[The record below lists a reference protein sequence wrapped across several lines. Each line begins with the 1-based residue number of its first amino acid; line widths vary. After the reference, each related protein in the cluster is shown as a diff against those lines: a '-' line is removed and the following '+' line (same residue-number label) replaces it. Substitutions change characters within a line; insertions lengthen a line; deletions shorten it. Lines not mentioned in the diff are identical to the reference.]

1 MAMQSIP
8 QTVVGNFIARINAR
22 DARGLVALCTPA
34 HVFVDSL
41 GSRLSDRAHLERGW
55 AGYFSLFPDYRIEV
69 ERMMSDGEL
78 VLLQGWASATHS
90 KTGRS
95 WRIPAAW
102 RAVVAG
108 ELIAEWQVYADNKPV
123 YEILGA

>member
-1 MAMQSIP
+1 MARQSTP
-8 QTVVGNFIARINAR
+8 QTVVGKFIACINAR

-41 GSRLSDRAHLERGW
+41 GSRLSDRASLERGW

-69 ERMMSDGEL
+69 EGMMSDGDL
-78 VLLQGWASATHS
+78 VLLHGWAAATYS
-90 KTGRS
+90 KTGRA

-102 RAVVAG
+102 RALVAG

>member
-1 MAMQSIP
+1 MQSIA

-41 GSRLSDRAHLERGW
+41 GGRLSGRVSLERGW

-69 ERMMSDGEL
+69 ERMMSDGER
-78 VLLQGWASATHS
+78 VLLHGWAAATHGKS
-90 KTGRS
+90 GRS

>member
-1 MAMQSIP
+1 MPSIP
-8 QTVVGNFIARINAR
+8 ETVVGNFIGRINAH
-22 DARGLVALCTPA
+22 DAGGLVALCTPA

-41 GSRLSDRAHLERGW
+41 GARLSDRASLERGW
-55 AGYFSLFPDYRIEV
+55 AGYFSLFPDYCIEV
-69 ERMMSDGEL
+69 ERMLSDGSL
-78 VLLQGWASATHS
+78 VLLHGWAAASHG

-108 ELIAEWQVYADNKPV
+108 GLIDEWQVYADNKPV

>member
-1 MAMQSIP
+1 MQSIP
-8 QTVVGNFIARINAR
+8 QTVVDNFIARINAR

-41 GSRLSDRAHLERGW
+41 GSRLSDRANLERGW

-69 ERMMSDGEL
+69 ERMMSEGDL
-78 VLLQGWASATHS
+78 VLLQGWASATYS
-90 KTGRS
+90 KTGRF

>member
-1 MAMQSIP
+1 MQSIP
-8 QTVVGNFIARINAR
+8 ETVVGNFIARINAR

-41 GSRLSDRAHLERGW
+41 GGRLSGRVSLERGW

-69 ERMMSDGEL
+69 ERMMSDGER
-78 VLLQGWASATHS
+78 VLLHGWAAATHGKS
-90 KTGRS
+90 GRS

>member
-1 MAMQSIP
+1 MALQSIP
-8 QTVVGNFIARINAR
+8 ETVVGSFIARINAH

-41 GSRLSDRAHLERGW
+41 GSRLSDRASLERGW
-55 AGYFSLFPDYRIEV
+55 ASYFSLFPDYRIEV
-69 ERMMSDGEL
+69 EGMMSDGDR
-78 VLLQGWASATHS
+78 VLLHGWASATYG

-102 RAVVAG
+102 RALVAG

-123 YEILGA
+123 YEMLGA